1 MSTQVSAHIVECR
14 RRFGITQ
21 EELAAE
27 AGLPIDQ
34 LRCIEAGSERPAG
47 GELEVLAG
55 AFEKLA
61 ARPSEARRMLLEG
74 ASGPEPGS

>member
-1 MSTQVSAHIVECR
+1 MSAELNARIVGCR
-14 RRFGITQ
+14 KRVGITQ

-34 LRCIEAGSERPAG
+34 LRCFEAGSERPAA
-47 GELEVLAG
+47 GELAVLAG
-55 AFEKLA
+55 AFEKLS

-74 ASGPEPGS
+74 VHNPELGS

>member
-1 MSTQVSAHIVECR
+1 MSADVGARLIECR
-14 RRFGITQ
+14 RRFRITQ

-34 LRCIEAGSERPAG
+34 LKRFEAGSERPAA
-47 GELEVLAG
+47 GELEGLAG
-55 AFEKLA
+55 AFEKLS

-74 ASGPEPGS
+74 VTDPEPGS

>member
-1 MSTQVSAHIVECR
+1 MSAEMNARIVECR

-21 EELAAE
+21 EALAAE

-34 LRCIEAGSERPAG
+34 LRCFEAGSEQPVA

-74 ASGPEPGS
+74 ATDPEPGR

>member
-1 MSTQVSAHIVECR
+1 MNADVSARIVKCR

-21 EELAAE
+21 EALAAE
-27 AGLPIDQ
+27 AGIPIDQ
-34 LRCIEAGSERPAG
+34 LKRFEARRERPAA

-74 ASGPEPGS
+74 STDPEPGS